1 MNAEQPRRHLIL
13 GGVRS
18 GKSAYAEELA
28 RQSALPV
35 TYLATARPED
45 AEMRARIAHH
55 QRTRPAHWRTVEE
68 PLALVDRLD
77 HLARE
82 HPLILVDCLT
92 LWLTNLLLEPDTLRS
107 QREVQR
113 LLERLPHWPARL
125 ILVSNETGLGITP
138 LGELTRRFGDE
149 MGRLHQALARQCEE
163 VTLMVAGLPLTL
175 KGLS

>member
-45 AEMRARIAHH
+45 AEMRARIEHH

-68 PLALVDRLD
+68 PLALVDCLD
-77 HLARE
+77 HLTQDNS
-82 HPLILVDCLT
+82 LILVDCLT
-92 LWLTNLLLEPDTLRS
+92 LWLTNLLLDPDTRRS
-107 QREVQR
+107 QREAQR
-113 LLERLPHWPARL
+113 LLDRLPHWPARL

-138 LGELTRRFGDE
+138 LGELTRRFSDE
-149 MGRLHQALARQCEE
+149 MGRLHQALARQCEG